1 MLIKFRNKMTMG
13 LKKMI
18 DDGAR
23 LGGLPSTIEVSPR
36 EALEIFRE
44 IHSLTPTP
52 IGYVLTSKEGASL
65 KLLFSAKEISDIDM
79 MEYVNNWK
87 DGDWKVEFQKIP
99 VIIINPPPI
108 SQHLNG

>member
-18 DDGAR
+18 DDGGR
-23 LGGLPSTIEVSPR
+23 LGGLPSVIEINPR

-44 IHSLTPTP
+44 IHSLTPIPT
-52 IGYVLTSKEGASL
+52 GYVISSKEGASL
-65 KLLFSAKEISDIDM
+65 KLLFNAKEISDLDM

-87 DGDWKVEFQKIP
+87 EGDWKVEYMKIP
-99 VIIINPPPI
+99 IIVVPSVPGA
-108 SQHLNG
+108 QHLNG